1 MIRFGVVLS
10 AVLAAIGLLVA
21 GVIAGSLMLVAV
33 SVGVAA
39 LAAMLLLIAVLVWR
53 HEIFGSAAGE
63 VRAGA
68 LRDVPGRGRDR
79 QPA

>member
-39 LAAMLLLIAVLVWR
+39 VAAMLLLLAVLIWR
-53 HEIFGSAAGE
+53 HEIFGAPAAAGE
-63 VRAGA
+63 VHAEQPDLAARA
-68 LRDVPGRGRDR
+68 RK
-79 QPA
+79 